1 MNHNEEGYIK
11 FECHWTEAPAVIP
24 DAIFRKVNAA
34 RSTMLDKGL
43 IGCYDNGIG
52 FGNISIR
59 DTENGNQFFITGS
72 ATGQYKEG
80 TPAIYALAEKWDIV
94 ANTLWCSGPVRAS
107 SESMSHAI
115 IYDTL
120 PEVKC
125 VIHVHSLELWK
136 KAIEIIPCTPEEVAY
151 GTPEM
156 ALAIRDL
163 IRKEKMQD
171 HGILAMKGHEEGI
184 VMFGRDAEEAERELG
199 VLA

>member
-11 FECHWTEAPAVIP
+11 FACHWTEAPALIP
-24 DAIFRKVNAA
+24 ESVFDEVNAA
-34 RSTMLDKGL
+34 RHRMLEKGL

-59 DTENGNQFFITGS
+59 NPEVPEQFFITGS
-72 ATGQYKEG
+72 ATGHIKEG
-80 TPAIYALAEKWDIV
+80 APAIYALAERWDI
-94 ANTLWCSGPVRAS
+94 ARNTLWCKGPLRAS

-115 IYDTL
+115 IYDTC
-120 PEVKC
+120 PEVQC
-125 VIHVHSLELWK
+125 VIHIHSMELWK
-136 KAIEIIPCTPEEVAY
+136 KAIREIPCTPGHVSY

-163 IRKEKMQD
+163 ILFGKMQD

-184 VMFGRDAEEAERELG
+184 VMFGRSATEAERQINI
-199 VLA
+199 